1 MDNIKKKSV
10 IIDLNETSRSKPKT
24 NKWLQISIIL
34 FTLIAAT
41 GSAAYLAYGNK
52 LQTNKETIEP
62 TIKNDTDRQ
71 ATPATA
77 TTIVVIKEPL
87 TSTPTPPPE
96 TATAKEPLEVEQAPP
111 HTSIHFESIRQ
122 QLNQLLAQ
130 APEAKKPIAIEAL
143 EIRLQQAQDID
154 ANAEEII
161 ILQNALA
168 AQSLKSC
175 ITYIDTIN
183 LKTTNTIQSLNLSDY
198 APIEWNE
205 YTRLHQ
211 TAQPTDDYS
220 NLEHKLAKRE
230 QLQQVI
236 TIASESLKALA

>member
-1 MDNIKKKSV
+1 MAPDIDHFIYVNSSNRIRSISGIRQQTTNEQRNHRANHQERHRPASNAGNSDYNRSNQRTSNINTNTAARNRNGKG
-10 IIDLNETSRSKPKT
+10 TSRSR
-24 NKWLQISIIL
+24 
-34 FTLIAAT
+34 T
-41 GSAAYLAYGNK
+41 GTAAYIHPLRK
-52 LQTNKETIEP
+52 HP
-62 TIKNDTDRQ
+62 TASD
-71 ATPATA
+71 
-77 TTIVVIKEPL
+77 
-87 TSTPTPPPE
+87 
-96 TATAKEPLEVEQAPP
+96 
-111 HTSIHFESIRQ
+111 SIRQ

-143 EIRLQQAQDID
+143 EIGLQQAQDID